1 MRERSRQVDFGNFA
15 TCDTQST
22 TADATLKLK
31 PIDDVSDDR
40 DLGTITVR
48 LTAID
53 ASKASAIVVGNAQED
68 IKLGGIDHSAAVT
81 DSVTYLDSG
90 VVAGTQQSI
99 FLNSLS
105 GVMSKLDLFV
115 QSVDKA
121 AKVSVSLHLH
131 DGFMTMLAG
140 PSVCHLC
147 LACDIVAVQGMVQ
160 KRGLLCPQELV

>member
-1 MRERSRQVDFGNFA
+1 M
-15 TCDTQST
+15 
-22 TADATLKLK
+22 
-31 PIDDVSDDR
+31 
-40 DLGTITVR
+40 R
-48 LTAID
+48 LTAVD
-53 ASKASAIVVGNAQED
+53 ASEASAIVIGNAQED

-90 VVAGTQQSI
+90 VAASTQQSI

-147 LACDIVAVQGMVQ
+147 LACGIIAVQGTVQ
-160 KRGLLCPQELV
+160 KRELLCPQELV